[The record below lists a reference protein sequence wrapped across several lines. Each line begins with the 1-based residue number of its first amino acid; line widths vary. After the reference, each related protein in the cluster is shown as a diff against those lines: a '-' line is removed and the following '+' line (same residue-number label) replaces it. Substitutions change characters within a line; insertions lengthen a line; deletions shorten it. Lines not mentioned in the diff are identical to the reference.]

1 MESFS
6 LKISWNPWR
15 HGLSSPDSLPLEEAP
30 SRAQLLAHQE
40 TPPALQPPGS
50 EPEARRSFLALSRQV
65 DARSLSSDTI
75 EL

>member
-1 MESFS
+1 M
-6 LKISWNPWR
+6 LRAGNAPAAR
-15 HGLSSPDSLPLEEAP
+15 LSYGTGEPKAGRRL
-30 SRAQLLAHQE
+30 R
-40 TPPALQPPGS
+40 PPALQPPGS